1 MPDVAID
8 LTRFTPTERR
18 IMTLLSDGYA
28 HTSKELFGL
37 LDDELAG
44 RTAVAAHVSKIRDKL
59 PSHLGINSNG
69 SNGTLRY
76 CLVTFAGGRGE

>member
-18 IMTLLSDGYA
+18 IVSLLSDGYA
-28 HTSKELFGL
+28 HTAKELFGL

-44 RTAVAAHVSKIRDKL
+44 RTAVAVHVCNIRSKL
-59 PSHLGINSNG
+59 PPHLSVLSHGSNG
-69 SNGTLRY
+69 SVKYAMIRYVGT
-76 CLVTFAGGRGE
+76 CDS